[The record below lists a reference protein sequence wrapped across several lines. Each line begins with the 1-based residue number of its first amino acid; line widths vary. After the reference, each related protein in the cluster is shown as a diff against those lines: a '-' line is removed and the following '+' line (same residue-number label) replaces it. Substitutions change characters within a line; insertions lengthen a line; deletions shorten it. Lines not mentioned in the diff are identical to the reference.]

1 MSKPYLTWNDEIYS
15 VGIRKMDE
23 QHKQLV
29 GLINALH
36 NQRDAKDRQFIDKV
50 FATLVQYTANHFGDE
65 EKILKKIGFPEFAL
79 HHKQHEAFIR
89 NVTDLK
95 GQFDAEG
102 GKSALEKLT
111 KFLGEW
117 LTHHI
122 LVEDKAYGKY
132 LES

>member
-65 EKILKKIGFPEFAL
+65 EKIL
-79 HHKQHEAFIR
+79 
-89 NVTDLK
+89 
-95 GQFDAEG
+95 
-102 GKSALEKLT
+102 
-111 KFLGEW
+111 
-117 LTHHI
+117 
-122 LVEDKAYGKY
+122 
-132 LES
+132 